1 LSCSPG
7 ISPDSTNV
15 PGTLFISELLEV
27 RAGGCGGLAP
37 RPPGKIGVCF
47 EFILI
52 FSEIS
57 RFQYF
62 SGWPAITSV
71 TTQNLPGP
79 LLTSEL
85 LEVRAAPSVADLEL
99 LQSALNL
106 QGPLLRSEL
115 LEVRA
120 GGCGG
125 LAPRPPRKINI
136 SPCPSDSD
144 SKKKFPQ
151 RNSQTAEFHD
161 CGQNLL
167 FFRGFVKGF

>member
-1 LSCSPG
+1 M
-7 ISPDSTNV
+7 ISAPLN
-15 PGTLFISELLEV
+15 
-27 RAGGCGGLAP
+27 GLAP
-37 RPPGKIGVCF
+37 HSVF
-47 EFILI
+47 E
-52 FSEIS
+52 
-57 RFQYF
+57 
-62 SGWPAITSV
+62 V

-125 LAPRPPRKINI
+125 LAPRPPGRSI
-136 SPCPSDSD
+136 
-144 SKKKFPQ
+144 
-151 RNSQTAEFHD
+151 
-161 CGQNLL
+161 
-167 FFRGFVKGF
+167 